1 MPTLHD
7 VLSTETAVSSE
18 DAEWLHRLVGDW
30 QMIADLSFA
39 DLTLWAIRGSEDT
52 HRGSDD
58 ARSGSDDTH
67 PEAGWVL
74 AAHARPSTGPN
85 FYPDDVVGA
94 HASQVRSRVLSE
106 VARSGRS
113 ATHQDAE
120 YVREQY
126 VPVVRRGTTL
136 GVLVRHTDL
145 HHMRQQGGL
154 EVNYLHIAQA
164 LLVMI
169 SQGAFPADP
178 PHTGVGRGTPRVGDG
193 VVRLGADGLI
203 EYASPNA
210 VSALRRLGHTDQVFG
225 ADLSQIVTAQVRPGT
240 TLDEAMPLVLTGRAP
255 WGTEIETDGL
265 HLTLRAVP
273 LLVESRRTGAL
284 LLLRDVTELRRQ
296 ERELVTKDATI
307 REVHHRV
314 KNNLQTVSALLRL
327 QSRRV
332 EDSTARAAL
341 KEAGRRL
348 STVAMVHDTLSHGFD
363 EIADFDQVA
372 TRVLRATAEVAS
384 SEVPVEASLSGTF
397 GRLQAE
403 DATALAMVL
412 AELVQNAVEH
422 GFAAPA
428 WTGEVN
434 PSVRVHAERGSEHG
448 TPSLVVQV
456 TDNGVGLP
464 GGASAPPTSG
474 LGMQIVDSLLAD
486 VHGSITWEPVVPH
499 GTSARFS
506 ARLRGAD
513 LTD

>member
-1 MPTLHD
+1 
-7 VLSTETAVSSE
+7 
-18 DAEWLHRLVGDW
+18 
-30 QMIADLSFA
+30 
-39 DLTLWAIRGSEDT
+39 
-52 HRGSDD
+52 
-58 ARSGSDDTH
+58 
-67 PEAGWVL
+67 VL

-85 FYPDDVVGA
+85 FYPDDVVGS
-94 HASQVRSRVLSE
+94 HAASTRAPILSE
-106 VARSGRS
+106 VAATGRS

-126 VPVVRRGTTL
+126 VPVICRGQTL

-164 LLVMI
+164 LLAMI

-193 VVRLGADGLI
+193 VVRLGSEGLI

-210 VSALRRLGHTDQVFG
+210 VSALRRLGHTDQVMG
-225 ADLSQIVTAQVRPGT
+225 ADLSEIVTAQMRLGT

-265 HLTLRAVP
+265 HLTMRAVP
-273 LLVESRRTGAL
+273 LLVAGRRIGAL

-332 EDSTARAAL
+332 EDATAQAAL
-341 KEAGRRL
+341 REAGRRL
-348 STVAMVHDTLSHGFD
+348 TTVAMVHDTLSHGFD
-363 EIADFDQVA
+363 EVVDFDQVA
-372 TRVLRATAEVAS
+372 TRVLRATAEVAAR
-384 SEVPVEASLSGTF
+384 EVDVEASMSGAF

-422 GFAAPA
+422 GFAMPA
-428 WTGEVN
+428 WGGRAT
-434 PSVRVHAERGSEHG
+434 PTVRVHAERHVEHG
-448 TPSLVVQV
+448 AAHLVVHV
-456 TDNGVGLP
+456 TDNGLGLP
-464 GGASAPPTSG
+464 GGTSTPPTSG

-486 VHGSITWEPVVPH
+486 VHGTIAWEPVAPH

-506 ARLRGAD
+506 ARLRAGESP
-513 LTD
+513 T